1 MNDAPRPDWR
11 VHAALLIV
19 QVTFGA
25 FPVVGKGVLVHL
37 PPLAVAA
44 LRVALATPILLALA
58 WRVDRVLPARR
69 DLPTLFLL
77 GLLGV
82 FANQVLFMIGLE
94 LTTATAAGILMPSI
108 PVFALLAAAVL
119 GQQRLTTRS
128 ATGVALAVAGAL
140 AILNPMRLAG
150 NPGGTLGNGLILL
163 NCLAFAMYL
172 VLQRPVLRR
181 LPPLTTVAWSFLL
194 GGSGVVVVG
203 LPALVSVQPAALPT
217 GVWIGLA
224 YIVLFPTVLNYFLN
238 AWSLGRSSP
247 ALVAAYTTLQPLVAA
262 GLAALFLRESLHTR
276 HLLGFL
282 LISAG
287 LAAISR
293 PGGMPAGTG
302 VTTPPVDSAKC

>member
-1 MNDAPRPDWR
+1 MSDTPRPDWR

-25 FPVVGKGVLVHL
+25 FPVVGKGVLLHL

-44 LRVALATPILLALA
+44 LRVALATPVLLALA
-58 WRVDRVLPARR
+58 WRVDRVLPTRR
-69 DLPTLFLL
+69 DLPILFLL

-82 FANQVLFMIGLE
+82 FANQILFMIGLE

-119 GQQRLTTRS
+119 GQQRLTARS

-140 AILNPMRLAG
+140 AILNPWRLAA
-150 NPGGTLGNGLILL
+150 NPGSTLGNALILL
-163 NCLAFAMYL
+163 NCLAFALYL

-203 LPALVSVQPAALPT
+203 LPALATVAPTAQPA
-217 GVWIGLA
+217 GVWLGLA

-238 AWSLGRSSP
+238 AWSLGRSSS

-262 GLAALFLRESLHTR
+262 TLAAMVLGESLHTR
-276 HLLGFL
+276 HLVGFL

-287 LAAISR
+287 LAAIAR
-293 PGGMPAGTG
+293 PGGMPVGIG
-302 VTTPPVDSAKC
+302 VPTPPAEVAKR